1 MKLIKI
7 YLKKFQKKISYFI
20 LGELNGVENLLGIT
34 FKFKWVKKH
43 KITGIWNQNM
53 GLKSA

>member
-7 YLKKFQKKISYFI
+7 YLIKSENFKKKISNFI

-34 FKFKWVKKH
+34 FKFKRVK
-43 KITGIWNQNM
+43 NE
-53 GLKSA
+53 LK